1 MCREIAKGLTDYWAK
16 STPGHVPVIP
26 GANPLPQFLLHHW
39 RTTSCFTSTLVNV
52 LVHHG
57 LLMIIMLIVF
67 TAKFSIVIS
76 SPRAYLLRN
85 HNNYN
90 VIGPLAAKLLFDS
103 AQ

>member
-1 MCREIAKGLTDYWAK
+1 M
-16 STPGHVPVIP
+16 
-26 GANPLPQFLLHHW
+26 F
-39 RTTSCFTSTLVNV
+39 
-52 LVHHG
+52 
-57 LLMIIMLIVF
+57 IVF

-90 VIGPLAAKLLFDS
+90 VIGPLAALLLFDS